1 MMKKT
6 SVEDQARVDAI
17 EAALLARWPEN
28 RIAPTLERIQALV
41 DALGSPQLSYPTI
54 HIGGTNGKTTTSRMV
69 DSLLFSMGLRTGRFT
84 SPHLETYRERIAING
99 EPIDPKDLIFS
110 YNDIAAY
117 FDFIDSK
124 FDNPVSFFEAVT
136 ALAFAAFAE
145 YPIDIGIIEVGMGGE
160 WDATNVVKADVSV
173 ITPIGL
179 DHMEYLGNS
188 LVEIASTKAGIIKEG
203 GFAVLSQQEPEVAVE
218 LLRKAAEVGADV
230 AREGLEYSVISRA
243 VAVGG
248 QLVTIQGLKGV
259 YDEIFIPLHGKHQAS
274 NAAAALVAVEVFF
287 GENDLDID
295 AVREGFAQVKSP
307 GRCEVIHRDP
317 TIILDAAHNPHGSI
331 ALVETIE
338 SEFTFDEIIGV
349 VGVMGDKDA
358 RGILLNFEKFMDS
371 IIVTKNSSHRAM
383 EVSDLELLAIE
394 IFGAD
399 RVYSS
404 PDLESAIE
412 KAVKDSVRPLSDE
425 TLGIV
430 ITGSVVTVGEART
443 FVNNKFAQK
452 EQQEEPGER

>member
-1 MMKKT
+1 MNEI
-6 SVEDQARVDAI
+6 SAEDQARVDAI

-99 EPIDPKDLIFS
+99 EPIDPKDLIFT

-145 YPIDIGIIEVGMGGE
+145 HPIDIGIIEVGMGGE
-160 WDATNVVKADVSV
+160 WDATNVVKADVSI

-179 DHMEYLGNS
+179 DHMEYLGNT
-188 LVEIASTKAGIIKEG
+188 LTEIASTKAGIIKEG

-230 AREGLEYSVISRA
+230 AREGVEYSVISRA
-243 VAVGG
+243 VAIGG
-248 QLVTIQGLKGV
+248 QLLTIQGLKGV

-287 GENDLDID
+287 GENELDID

-331 ALVETIE
+331 ALHQTLD

-358 RGILLNFEKFMDS
+358 RGILVNFEKFMDS

-383 EVSDLELLAIE
+383 DVSDLEKLSIE

-399 RVYSS
+399 RVHSA
-404 PDLESAIE
+404 PNLEGAIE
-412 KAVKDSVRPLSDE
+412 KALKDSIRPLSDE
-425 TLGIV
+425 SLGIV
-430 ITGSVVTVGEART
+430 VTGSVVTVGEART
-443 FVNNKFAQK
+443 YVNNKFLKK
-452 EQQEEPGER
+452 ETGEK